1 MACTNTAA
9 HGIRVITT
17 IGKSGGEEINKRMKR
32 ILIALLAAFV
42 LASVVTGCHTA
53 RGAGEDLEKAGQKI
67 QDKADEHT
75 P

>member
-1 MACTNTAA
+1 MAGHKTQADY
-9 HGIRVITT
+9 IRVTNQMPV
-17 IGKSGGEEINKRMKR
+17 KYRQVRKLMKR
-32 ILIALLAAFV
+32 ILFALLAAIV
-42 LASVVTGCHTA
+42 LSSTVTGCRTA